1 MQIDDSRVVPLTL
14 LAQAG
19 VTVAMAVGLGALFGG
34 VAALSALLGGIAA
47 VAPNAF
53 LAARLG
59 VPRERDDAAAMLRS
73 ARFGVVGKTVLTAL
87 LFGLIFAM
95 VRPISA
101 PAVFAGFI
109 AAQTVIFGA
118 LLVGTAPTKLD
129 LGAKS

>member
-1 MQIDDSRVVPLTL
+1 VQIDDSRVVPLTL
-14 LAQAG
+14 LAQAA
-19 VTVAMAVGLGALFGG
+19 VTVAMAVGLGAIFGG
-34 VAALSALLGGIAA
+34 VASLSALLGGIAV

-59 VPRERDDAAAMLRS
+59 VPRERDDAAAVLHS
-73 ARFGVVGKTVLTAL
+73 ARVGVVGKTVLTAL

-109 AAQTVIFGA
+109 AAQTVVFGA
-118 LLVGTAPTKLD
+118 LLVGGVPTKLD

>member
-14 LAQAG
+14 LAQVG

-59 VPRERDDAAAMLRS
+59 VPRERDDAAAVLR
-73 ARFGVVGKTVLTAL
+73 AAQLGVVGKTVLTAL
-87 LFGLIFAM
+87 LFGLIFAL

-109 AAQTVIFGA
+109 AAQTVVFGA
-118 LLVGTAPTKLD
+118 LLAGGAPRKLD